1 MTAAP
6 ARRPGRSSAS
16 WRLSDRLGLG
26 LAWLLG
32 LLFCAIAAAI
42 VIYFLVEGIRYLRPN
57 LLVTNPAAAASSES
71 QTGGFL
77 DPLLGTVIVGAMAMA
92 IAVPVGVGIA
102 VWLSEF
108 GRPTGLARV
117 AESAVEMLAGEPSV
131 VLALFGTILFTAPA
145 LGFLSQ
151 TTHGIVLGQS
161 FFAAAALLSLV
172 GLPMVVAS
180 TREGLQ
186 AIPSHVREASYA
198 VGKTKIATTRRVL
211 LPAARPS
218 VITGTMLGLGR
229 VISDT
234 AIVLLLLGGT
244 LTFSTANSTPV
255 LGLLRGTGDTL
266 TGYIYYNAPTGD
278 GNQPS
283 KAYAAAFV
291 LMLMVLALNLGVDFV
306 DRSLAAG
313 GAMELRKPPPVRRLT
328 GNEAYAPRVP
338 VAPPPPGT
346 VPQAAG
352 HERQR
357 APTRVRGAGAAD
369 GAGQRDRDRPNAGRE
384 LSVTYGSQPAVKS
397 VSLPIRQGE
406 VLALIGP
413 SGCGKTTLLR
423 SLNRLTELTRG
434 ASASGR
440 ITLDGVDIADAGADR
455 TPPPGDDGLPAAQ
468 PVPDERVRQ
477 RRLRAA

>member
-1 MTAAP
+1 MSATAAAP
-6 ARRPGRSSAS
+6 VRHPDRARAS

-42 VIYFLVEGIRYLRPN
+42 VMYFLVEGIRYLRPS
-57 LLVTNPAAAASSES
+57 LLVTNPVPSASEG

-77 DPLLGTVIVGAMAMA
+77 DPLLGTLIIGTMAMA

-117 AESAVEMLAGEPSV
+117 AESAIEMLAGEPAV
-131 VLALFGTILFTAPA
+131 VLALFGLALFEVPA

-151 TTHGIVLGQS
+151 TTNGVVLGQS
-161 FFAAAALLSLV
+161 FFAAAGLLSLV
-172 GLPMVVAS
+172 GLPLVVAS

-218 VITGTMLGLGR
+218 MITGTMLGLGR

-244 LTFSTANSTPV
+244 LTFQAANSSPL

-291 LMLMVLALNLGVDFV
+291 LMLFVLALNLGVDLV
-306 DRSLAAG
+306 
-313 GAMELRKPPPVRRLT
+313 
-328 GNEAYAPRVP
+328 
-338 VAPPPPGT
+338 
-346 VPQAAG
+346 
-352 HERQR
+352 
-357 APTRVRGAGAAD
+357 
-369 GAGQRDRDRPNAGRE
+369 
-384 LSVTYGSQPAVKS
+384 
-397 VSLPIRQGE
+397 
-406 VLALIGP
+406 
-413 SGCGKTTLLR
+413 
-423 SLNRLTELTRG
+423 LNRSRKAVTWK
-434 ASASGR
+434 
-440 ITLDGVDIADAGADR
+440 
-455 TPPPGDDGLPAAQ
+455 
-468 PVPDERVRQ
+468 
-477 RRLRAA
+477 